1 MKNSKF
7 VQYVLK
13 IVGCM
18 ALVMICAIIVFTY
31 QDFPARLMAA
41 ILGVVITAT
50 ITVVLLDGQSKKEQT
65 AKRNSKIFEEKL
77 KIYQDFL
84 TTLYDVVKDRK
95 LTEEEKLQ
103 LEFKTSLVAMH
114 CKPANLNLVSA
125 AIGKVISSCCPS
137 NEKKK
142 QKSQGN
148 IPLLRSLLDVVEA
161 LKIDLY
167 EVDVKK
173 DGDKVDN
180 DLEKMLFSPDIKKK
194 TINNFQN
201 AYVETADEGTES
213 LDSWSQAI
221 KKWQDYGWKV
231 KTLESEDCPLLISRN
246 DGNPGRINMGFY
258 NGHYYLQARY
268 EGDRNFSKC
277 LKWDNGGYLQSDMW
291 YEFPALSM
299 EVPKGSFI
307 EKFNSSPELQQY
319 IIKKVNYLMEVIQK
333 EHRTIL
339 WMKALKALDEHKNW
353 HTFTWY
359 WATLACEYQND
370 EEGKVYMDTLP
381 DENDNSKILI
391 KLGNRANDVELLK
404 RTLKHIGYADKAN
417 DIDTTESCYVTIAT
431 IDSHEPNTEADM
443 VAKKLKELIEKIT
456 CKKNRS

>member
-7 VQYVLK
+7 IQYVLK

-18 ALVMICAIIVFTY
+18 VLVMICAIIVFTY

-114 CKPANLNLVSA
+114 CKPANLNSVSA
-125 AIGKVISSCCPS
+125 AIRNVISSCCPS
-137 NEKKK
+137 NKTKK

-148 IPLLRSLLDVVEA
+148 IPLLESLLGVVEA

-167 EVDVKK
+167 DVDVEK
-173 DGDKVDN
+173 DGQKEDK
-180 DLEKMLFSPDIKKK
+180 DLKKMLFSSDIKKN
-194 TINNFQN
+194 TITNFQE
-201 AYVETADEGTES
+201 AYVETTDEEAEP
-213 LDSWSQAI
+213 LDTWSQAI
-221 KKWQDYGWKV
+221 KKWQSNGWDIKS
-231 KTLESEDCPLLISRN
+231 LESEDCPLQITRT
-246 DGNPGRINMGFY
+246 DDNPGKINMGFY
-258 NGHYYLQARY
+258 NGHYYLQAGY
-268 EGDRNFSKC
+268 EGDNNFSKC
-277 LKWDNGGYLQSDMW
+277 LKWDNGGKRQNDMW
-291 YEFPALSM
+291 YEFPPLSM
-299 EVPKGSFI
+299 DVPKGGFI
-307 EKFNSSPELQQY
+307 GKFNSSPELQQY
-319 IIKKVNYLMEVIQK
+319 LIKKVNYLMGVIQK
-333 EHRTIL
+333 EHRTIQ
-339 WMKALKALDEHKNW
+339 WMKALGEQKDW

-359 WATLACEYQND
+359 WGTLACEYQND
-370 EEGKVYMDTLP
+370 DEGKVYMDTMP
-381 DENDNSKILI
+381 DENDNKKILV

-404 RTLKHIGYADKAN
+404 QTLNRIGYADKVNA
-417 DIDTTESCYVTIAT
+417 IDTKENCYVTIAT
-431 IDSHEPNTEADM
+431 IESHEPNTEAEAKL
-443 VAKKLKELIEKIT
+443 VAETLKKLIQDIS
-456 CKKNRS
+456 CKK